1 MSKYADIEQIKEVI
15 RTEWVKYMPMD
26 LDVNLSFVLGKIA
39 EVPTIDIVHC
49 EDCER
54 AKSWKCPFYRAGYT
68 YKDNDFCSDG
78 ERKDNEQVHKVRGRN
93 RSIQS
98 SSNTSR

>member
-15 RTEWVKYMPMD
+15 RTEWVKYMPLD

-49 EDCER
+49 EECMWYNDCLQYVASIDR
-54 AKSWKCPFYRAGYT
+54 TATALRW
-68 YKDNDFCSDG
+68 CSDG
-78 ERKDNEQVHKVRGRN
+78 ERIDNE
-93 RSIQS
+93 
-98 SSNTSR
+98 